1 MAEESGQGL
10 GNGASAL
17 MSTLAGAG
25 VDHVFANPGTSEM
38 HLVQALEGETRI
50 HPVLTLL
57 RG

>member
-38 HLVQALEGETRI
+38 HLV
-50 HPVLTLL
+50 
-57 RG
+57 